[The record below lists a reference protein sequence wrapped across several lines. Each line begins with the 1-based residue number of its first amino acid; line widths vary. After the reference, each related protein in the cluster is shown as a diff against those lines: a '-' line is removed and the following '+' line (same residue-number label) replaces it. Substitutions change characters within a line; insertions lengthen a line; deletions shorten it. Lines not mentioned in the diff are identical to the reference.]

1 MRWFADKRGAL
12 ILIETPL
19 HKLVKLLGCCC
30 SVVAM
35 QTSNIR
41 TPPNHPTTEPQK
53 HRRPHSHDNL
63 LDSEL
68 VKVPASIA
76 TETLVYRKLD
86 ILLFSQLSSG
96 HEDMLLGL
104 YQIKQTL
111 AHPPG
116 RINKPI
122 RTSFLCNPHGSGIHW
137 GKKGFL

>member
-1 MRWFADKRGAL
+1 MFNSSNALADVN
-12 ILIETPL
+12 PL
-19 HKLVKLLGCCC
+19 LGIVSRSLGKLVLLLWLFDFC
-30 SVVAM
+30 
-35 QTSNIR
+35 
-41 TPPNHPTTEPQK
+41 PTTEPQK

-122 RTSFLCNPHGSGIHW
+122 RTSFLCNPHGSGLHC
-137 GKKGFL
+137 GKKGLM